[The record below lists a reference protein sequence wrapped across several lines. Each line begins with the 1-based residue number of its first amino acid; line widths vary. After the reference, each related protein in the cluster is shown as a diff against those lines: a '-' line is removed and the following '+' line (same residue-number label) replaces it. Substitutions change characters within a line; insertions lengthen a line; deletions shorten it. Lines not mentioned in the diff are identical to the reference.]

1 MEFVDILLK
10 RIEGENELK
19 KPVNALI
26 CFSKMTTGKAL
37 GALISR
43 MARFRPDKS
52 SVTLLNLIDK
62 EQARDIEDE
71 NRYKTELFSGIIPS
85 AEANRLSIR
94 TFVKESENYVEEILR
109 TAEEYDC
116 NLVLLGIGSSLF
128 NPALWHKYL
137 QLKESSS
144 MSELD
149 FSSLLARNRLSIGIF
164 LDNNYRDGNRI
175 FVPLLYQEDAYV
187 FPYLYQLA
195 KNPDVTVTIWDAIGL
210 MESDPKFQK
219 LFQFIVKK
227 TDGEVKLWDNNKKIE
242 LDFIQQQDLMIIGF
256 NGWEKLIGSPL
267 SWTSHLPSVL
277 IIKDSKQALK

>member
-26 CFSKMTTGKAL
+26 CFSKVTTGKAL

-94 TFVKESENYVEEILR
+94 TFVK
-109 TAEEYDC
+109 
-116 NLVLLGIGSSLF
+116 
-128 NPALWHKYL
+128 
-137 QLKESSS
+137 
-144 MSELD
+144 
-149 FSSLLARNRLSIGIF
+149 
-164 LDNNYRDGNRI
+164 
-175 FVPLLYQEDAYV
+175 
-187 FPYLYQLA
+187 
-195 KNPDVTVTIWDAIGL
+195 
-210 MESDPKFQK
+210 
-219 LFQFIVKK
+219 
-227 TDGEVKLWDNNKKIE
+227 
-242 LDFIQQQDLMIIGF
+242 
-256 NGWEKLIGSPL
+256 
-267 SWTSHLPSVL
+267 
-277 IIKDSKQALK
+277 